1 MGVHLFLSPHL
12 DDVVLSC
19 GGTIHHL
26 KERGEQVVI
35 LTVMAGD
42 PPNTLP
48 DTPLLRAVQARWGAG
63 QHHVS
68 ERRREDINAA
78 RQLGA
83 KVVHMPLLECLFR
96 TARSGDGSRT
106 ALYPQEESAF
116 SDYEKADEIRLLLLE
131 SQSCVREGVVTIYAP
146 LCVDHHVDHRLVRDW
161 ALVLTGAKTAPA
173 LKFYEEFP
181 SIQNKMALNRVMQF
195 YRQQMPALS
204 FSQEN
209 IALNANNV
217 TAKIKAVRCYE
228 SHLQVLWQT
237 VDAMER
243 SVRDYLLFCGEG
255 RPAEQFWVVSMTAS
269 MDEPVRTVDIIP

>member
-1 MGVHLFLSPHL
+1 MGVNLFLSPHL

-19 GGTIHHL
+19 GGTIHQL
-26 KERGEQVVI
+26 RERDEQVVI

-42 PPNTLP
+42 PPDTLP
-48 DTPLLRAVQARWGAG
+48 DTPLLRVVQARWGAG

-68 ERRREDINAA
+68 TRRREDLNAA

-96 TARSGDGSRT
+96 TARSGDGLRT
-106 ALYPQEESAF
+106 PLYPREESAF
-116 SDYEKADEIRLLLLE
+116 SDYEKADEIRVLLLE
-131 SQSCVREGVVTIYAP
+131 SHSCVREGVVTIYAP
-146 LCVDHHVDHRLVRDW
+146 LCVDHHIDHRLVRDW

-204 FSQEN
+204 FSREN
-209 IALNANNV
+209 IALNANDV

-228 SHLQVLWQT
+228 SHLQVLWQN

-243 SVRDYLLFCGEG
+243 SVRDYLLFCGDG
-255 RPAEQFWVVSMTAS
+255 RPAEQFWAVSVTAS